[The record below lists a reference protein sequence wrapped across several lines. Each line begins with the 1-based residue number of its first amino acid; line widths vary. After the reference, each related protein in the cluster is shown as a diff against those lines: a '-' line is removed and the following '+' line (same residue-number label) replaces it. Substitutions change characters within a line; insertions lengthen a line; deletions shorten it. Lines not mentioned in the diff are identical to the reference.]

1 MGGDNRAVAVGALN
15 ADHALTA
22 AAVARE
28 VLELAALSVAVRRRD
43 EERLRIIDGVE
54 RDYEI
59 VAQKPYAANT
69 GSRTAHATHVGRR
82 EAHRAAVP
90 REHYYIVVWLNE
102 ADIPQRIALFDVD
115 RADTRLVDVLE
126 LAEKSLLYGTL
137 YCREEYVDIT
147 LERSDRKKIQNLLA
161 LLEIEKIDER
171 TAEARA
177 RRFRNLVRV
186 LKEES
191 ARIREEHKRVV
202 GLSDEDEAD
211 EILLLDLSALDTV
224 TAALLLAIFR
234 KRNALNVTA
243 IGKCNYAR
251 RVGNEILHGNLV
263 LVGDELGAASR
274 VLLRAV
280 AVLYIGEIFA
290 DDGVNL
296 LGIGENRLVFGDR
309 LKKLSEFR
317 LELFALETDELI
329 KTHFENRVYLKVA
342 EAEAL
347 LQSLLRLLTR
357 LRGADDGDDF
367 VEIVDR
373 QEKPVENVLTSLG
386 LLEFK
391 TRSARNDLEAVI
403 NVAAEEVLE
412 IENLRASAVDGEH
425 DRTESRL
432 ELRMLVK
439 MIENDLAHRVA
450 FDVDDD
456 SDVGLRFVADVADT
470 EDDLLLDELGH
481 MLDHFGLVY
490 AVGNLGYDDA
500 LAAVLL
506 LLDLGGAADRKL
518 TAAELVHGVD
528 AVYAADLGACREVG
542 ALDELHEIVD
552 SAFVA
557 VLNVVIDTV
566 AKFPEIMRRDVGRHA
581 DGDTGRAVQKEV
593 REFRGQNGG
602 LFERFVEVGRHI
614 DRILLQIA
622 EKFFGN
628 LLHSHLGVTHRGRA
642 VAVDRA
648 EVAVA
653 VDERNSE
660 RERLGHAD
668 DRFVNRAVAVGVVL
682 ADDVADDTGRLQM
695 LRVPR
700 VAELV
705 HRVETAAM
713 NGLKTVSHV
722 GQGAPD
728 DNAHGVIDVISGH
741 RLFDVDFIIRRYG
754 ILNLS
759 GHFGI

>member
-1 MGGDNRAVAVGALN
+1 MGGDDRTVAVGALD
-15 ADHALTA
+15 ADHSLPA
-22 AAVARE
+22 ATVARE
-28 VLELAALSVAVRRRD
+28 VLELAALSVTVRRRD
-43 EERLRIIDGVE
+43 EESLRVIDGVE

-59 VAQKPYAANT
+59 VAQKPYAANAR
-69 GSRTAHATHVGRR
+69 GRAAHAADIGRR

-90 REHYYIVVWLNE
+90 RKHYHIVVRLYE

-115 RADTRLVDVLE
+115 RADTRLIDVLE
-126 LAEKSLLYGTL
+126 LAEKRFLHGTL

-147 LERSDRKKIQNLLA
+147 LERSDRQEIQDLLPF
-161 LLEIEKIDER
+161 LEIEKIDER
-171 TAEARA
+171 TSEARA
-177 RRFRNLVRV
+177 RRLRNLIRV

-191 ARIREEHKRVV
+191 ARIREKHQRIVRL
-202 GLSDEDEAD
+202 GDEDETD
-211 EILLLDLSALDTV
+211 EIFLFNLSALDAV

-234 KRNALNVTA
+234 KRNALDVA
-243 IGKCNYAR
+243 AVRKRDDAG

-263 LVGDELGAASR
+263 LIGDELGAASR

-296 LGIGENRLVFGDR
+296 LGIGENRLIFGNR
-309 LKKLSEFR
+309 LEKLSEFC
-317 LELFALETDELI
+317 LELLALETDELI
-329 KTHFENRVYLKVA
+329 KTHFENRVDLKIA

-357 LRGADDGDDF
+357 LRGADDGDDL

-391 TRSARNDLEAVI
+391 ARSARNNLEAVVD
-403 NVAAEEVLE
+403 VAAEEVFE
-412 IENLRASAVDGEH
+412 IQDFRASAVDGEH
-425 DRTESRL
+425 DRAESRL

-456 SDVGLRFVADVADT
+456 SDVGLRFVADVADA
-470 EDDLLLDELGH
+470 ENNLLLDEFGH
-481 MLDHFGLVY
+481 VLYHFGLVY
-490 AVGNLGYDDA
+490 AVGDLGYDDA

-542 ALDELHEIVD
+542 TLDELHEIVD

-566 AKFPEIMRRDVGRHA
+566 AELPEIMRRDVGRHA
-581 DGDTGRAVQKEV
+581 DGDTGRAVQKEI
-593 REFRGQNGG
+593 RKFSGKYGR
-602 LFERFVEVGRHI
+602 LFKRFVEVWRHV

-628 LLHSHLGVTHRGRA
+628 LLHSHLGITHRGRA
-642 VAVDRA
+642 VAVDGA

-668 DRFVNRAVAVGVVL
+668 DRSVNRAVAVGVVL
-682 ADDVADDTGRLQM
+682 ADYVADDTGRLQM

-700 VAELV
+700 VAEFV
-705 HRVETAAM
+705 HRVETAAV
-713 NGLKTVSHV
+713 NGLKTISDV
-722 GQGAPD
+722 GQSAPD
-728 DNAHGVIDVISGH
+728 DDAHGVIDVIA
-741 RLFDVDFIIRRYG
+741 
-754 ILNLS
+754 
-759 GHFGI
+759 